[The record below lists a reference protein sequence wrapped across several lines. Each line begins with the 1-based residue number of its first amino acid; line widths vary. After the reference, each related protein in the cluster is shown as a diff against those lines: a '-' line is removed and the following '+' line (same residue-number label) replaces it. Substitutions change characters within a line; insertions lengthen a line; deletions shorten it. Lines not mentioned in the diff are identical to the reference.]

1 MKRKLQYVFIFLLS
15 IGAIAL
21 GTSFYVQYGM
31 DIPPCTYCKIQRWG
45 YFLLIPLSINGLIF
59 KKKKM
64 IIRTV
69 QIILLAVLA
78 TSVVHTYKEFFGGVC
93 SCTAS
98 LSKWKIFG
106 ITASFYSGIFS
117 LGLIALLQAILMKD
131 SSKV

>member
-21 GTSFYVQYGM
+21 GTSFYV
-31 DIPPCTYCKIQRWG
+31 PCTYCKIERWG

-64 IIRTV
+64 IIRIV

-78 TSVVHTYKEFFGGVC
+78 TSAAHTYKEFFGGVC

-117 LGLIALLQAILMKD
+117 LGLISLLQAILMKD
-131 SSKV
+131 SSKA